1 MSDINEVGATAFF
14 IAGIREQEKDREHP
28 LFKDPYAEWFVND
41 DIRQNVRQV
50 FAVLPEGM
58 ELVRYRS
65 CLFDDITRRE
75 IENGMRQIVILGSG
89 FDMRPLVFQTEG
101 VRFCDV
107 DQPAVLAFKG
117 KVLESHGV
125 TPCVGIPCNYLEVDL
140 PAKLEEAGLDLD
152 APILFIWEGNTMY
165 LPEELI
171 YGFLGRLSSW
181 IRSFKIAF
189 DFFARSVID
198 RTTGDEH
205 ITATTDAFEN
215 TLKVKWLTGFDDLS
229 VVGGAHRLESGRVR
243 QPVRI
248 RQACCARCPGRN
260 PRVASVPVRNHDPGG
275 GLSCGV
281 RRAASPRTRD
291 ADTRT
296 PVARPALYE
305 V

>member
-14 IAGIREQEKDREHP
+14 IAGIREQEKGREHP

-41 DIRQNVRQV
+41 DIRQKVRQV
-50 FAVLPEGM
+50 FAVLPEGI

-107 DQPAVLAFKG
+107 DQPAVLTFKG

-171 YGFLGRLSSW
+171 YGFLGRLSSR

-229 VVGGAHRLESGRVR
+229 VVRERTGLKVAESGSLFEF
-243 QPVRI
+243 
-248 RQACCARCPGRN
+248 GK
-260 PRVASVPVRNHDPGG
+260 RVAPDVPDEIPELHLYLYGIMTPE
-275 GLSCGV
+275 
-281 RRAASPRTRD
+281 AA
-291 ADTRT
+291 
-296 PVARPALYE
+296 
-305 V
+305 

>member
-28 LFKDPYAEWFVND
+28 LFKDPYAEWFVSD
-41 DIRQNVRQV
+41 DIRQKVRQV

-89 FDMRPLVFQTEG
+89 FDMRPLVFGTEG

-107 DQPAVLAFKG
+107 DQAAVLAFKG

-125 TPCVGIPCNYLEVDL
+125 TPCAGVPCNYLEVDL

-171 YGFLGRLSSW
+171 YGFLGRLTGR

-229 VVGGAHRLESGRVR
+229 VVGERIGLKVAESGSLFEF
-243 QPVRI
+243 
-248 RQACCARCPGRN
+248 GK
-260 PRVASVPVRNHDPGG
+260 RVAPDVPDEIPELHLYLYGIMTPE
-275 GLSCGV
+275 
-281 RRAASPRTRD
+281 AA
-291 ADTRT
+291 
-296 PVARPALYE
+296 
-305 V
+305 